1 MNKPKILSE
10 ADQLAYYWSPAVDQY
25 FCKSFFNT
33 KARTVMVEKSERH
46 ELIRL
51 IDIQAEL
58 EGKQAVEVCHRCE
71 TPVDFDIDD
80 SLKHQYVA
88 YCPNHD
94 EDLMSVEIKTILM
107 PLNNPETHN

>member
-1 MNKPKILSE
+1 MNKQKILSE
-10 ADQLAYYWSPAVDQY
+10 ADPLAYYWSPVVCHY
-25 FCKSFFNT
+25 FCKNFFNT

-71 TPVDFDIDD
+71 TPVDFDIDK
-80 SLKHQYVA
+80 SLKPRYTA

-94 EDLMSVEIKTILM
+94 EDLMSFEIKTILI
-107 PLNNPETHN
+107 PLNKSLR